1 MEVVSNYGVSG
12 FVPCD
17 TLAILLKTLRQRQ
30 LCSFNILDCLGGIK
44 SDSKIPVIISAEVN
58 EMYSESLEMFDITV
72 FAMLGA

>member
-1 MEVVSNYGVSG
+1 MVYQGLFLV
-12 FVPCD
+12 
-17 TLAILLKTLRQRQ
+17 T
-30 LCSFNILDCLGGIK
+30 FNILDCLGGIK